1 MKCLFVFSVL
11 FASLLAWGQRKDNAP
26 SLSETIEWLTGASE
40 EESGWG
46 SGHFQLSSH
55 NCNVEILSTEI
66 LSTNA
71 ETPSPIKISRTKYSF
86 RLMDIDPTDIR
97 YADSGLVG
105 RAFIEFHSRNYKE
118 NITVT
123 KYKDAEA
130 EWSDKVVLD
139 TVRVRS
145 VVGGLQTNS
154 EFARRFVKPFKRAV
168 ELCGGKQSSY

>member
-1 MKCLFVFSVL
+1 MKSLFVFSVL

-46 SGHFQLSSH
+46 SGHFQFSSH
-55 NCNVEILSTEI
+55 NCNVEILTVEI
-66 LSTNA
+66 LSAQNGIA
-71 ETPSPIKISRTKYSF
+71 ISRTKYSF

-97 YADSGLVG
+97 YATVREGQ
-105 RAFIEFHSRNYKE
+105 AFISFHSRNYKE
-118 NITVT
+118 NITIT
-123 KYKDAEA
+123 RYKNAEA
-130 EWSDKVVLD
+130 EWSDKVVLH

-145 VVGGLQTNS
+145 VVGLPADN